1 MFKISKF
8 EIEKAKKFFEDWES
22 SQERNDIILLKE
34 TNCEDFIV
42 SLGKKL
48 GLNILQIKPQD

>member
-1 MFKISKF
+1 MNKKS
-8 EIEKAKKFFEDWES
+8 EVAAAKAFFANWEN
-22 SQERNDIILLKE
+22 SQEGGDDAIFLKE